1 MTMNYEEANNIWHA
15 LNDVMTRNGEK
26 RFNGYRPAMQ
36 RKDDGTYIVFIRE
49 CYTF

>member
-1 MTMNYEEANNIWHA
+1 MTYMEAHNIWKA
-15 LNDVMTRNGEK
+15 LNDVMTSDN

-36 RKDDGTYIVFIRE
+36 RKDNGTYTVLIRE